1 MTWSIRRGC
10 ASDAEAVVALWRRS
24 GAVRTVTDD
33 VESIEVLLRRDAEAL
48 LVAAADGGVIGSLIV
63 GWDGWRGELYRL
75 AVDPS
80 WRRRGVATSL
90 VREGEARLR
99 ALGTRRVAAIVM
111 TAHDHARGFWQ
122 SMGYEAAP
130 QTRYV
135 RSL

>member
-1 MTWSIRRGC
+1 MSWSIRPGGP
-10 ASDAEAVVALWRRS
+10 SDAEAVLALWRRS
-24 GAVRTVTDD
+24 GSVLTLTDD
-33 VESIEVLLRRDAEAL
+33 VASIELLLRRDPEAL
-48 LVAAADGGVIGSLIV
+48 LVAVADGAVIGSLIV

-99 ALGTRRVAAIVM
+99 DLGTRRISAIVM
-111 TAHDHARGFWQ
+111 SAHDRARAFWR

-130 QTRYV
+130 QTRFV
-135 RSL
+135 RSR